1 MRSLVLLAA
10 SVALSGCLGFG
21 TSESTSE
28 PEAEARTA
36 KAEAS
41 PEQTG
46 NAADATA
53 SQTTWTP
60 PVKPASVKRTATK
73 TKAPEASAA
82 KASVSKASAPKAS
95 AAKASASKTAA
106 SKTAGR
112 NPMDDRRCYTVD
124 LFTDVKVVKPPED
137 LPERYTQYLGQ
148 WGYGAWDGKWC
159 HDLLVYQVYPDGQ
172 VALVDMHAPYKPWN
186 QPASAFRRFGWID
199 KNGKL
204 HFNYGG
210 EKATYEIVD
219 GTMKGTRLI
228 NGVGRVAIEM
238 QRRAKQPQWTEKS
251 QVQLAATAP
260 KDKPTATD

>member
-21 TSESTSE
+21 KSESTSE
-28 PEAEARTA
+28 P
-36 KAEAS
+36 KAEAV
-41 PEQTG
+41 
-46 NAADATA
+46 NAEAAAGQADNTADASA
-53 SQTTWTP
+53 SQTNWTP
-60 PVKPASVKRTATK
+60 PVKPASATRT
-73 TKAPEASAA
+73 AA
-82 KASVSKASAPKAS
+82 KAKSPESPALKASTSKASAR
-95 AAKASASKTAA
+95 
-106 SKTAGR
+106 KTAGR
-112 NPMDDRRCYTVD
+112 SPMDDRRCYTVD

-137 LPERYTQYLGQ
+137 LPERYTRYLGQ

-210 EKATYEIVD
+210 EKATYELVD

-260 KDKPTATD
+260 KDRPTATD

>member
-21 TSESTSE
+21 KSESASE
-28 PEAEARTA
+28 PEAQAQT
-36 KAEAS
+36 AEAAA
-41 PEQTG
+41 E
-46 NAADATA
+46 NANAGAAATA

-60 PVKPASVKRTATK
+60 PVKPASITGT
-73 TKAPEASAA
+73 AA
-82 KASVSKASAPKAS
+82 KTEAPKSPSSTSPSSTSPAAKDSTSKAS
-95 AAKASASKTAA
+95 A

-124 LFTDVKVVKPPED
+124 LFTDVKVVKPPKD

-172 VALVDMHAPYKPWN
+172 VAVVDMHAPYKPWN

-199 KNGKL
+199 ENGKL
-204 HFNYGG
+204 HFNYGT
-210 EKATYEIVD
+210 ERASYEIVD
-219 GTMKGTRLI
+219 GTMKGTRLL
-228 NGVGRVAIEM
+228 NGVGRVNIEM

-251 QVQLAATAP
+251 QVQLAATTP
-260 KDKPTATD
+260 KK

>member
-1 MRSLVLLAA
+1 MRSLVLVAA

-21 TSESTSE
+21 KSESASE

-36 KAEAS
+36 EAAAENANAEAD
-41 PEQTG
+41 T
-46 NAADATA
+46 TA
-53 SQTTWTP
+53 SQTTWIP
-60 PVKPASVKRTATK
+60 PVKPASFTRTAAK
-73 TKAPEASAA
+73 TEAPESPAS
-82 KASVSKASAPKAS
+82 KASVSKSA
-95 AAKASASKTAA
+95 
-106 SKTAGR
+106 GW

-204 HFNYGG
+204 HFNYGK

-219 GTMKGTRLI
+219 GTMKGTRLL
-228 NGVGRVAIEM
+228 NGVGRVHIEM
-238 QRRAKQPQWTEKS
+238 QRRAKQPQWTETS
-251 QVQLAATAP
+251 QVQLAAATP
-260 KDKPTATD
+260 KEKATATD